1 MADPAF
7 RPALLVVDMQEDFC
21 PPNGALAVNEGRDI
35 VPLINEL
42 LALPSS
48 TLPLKIATKD
58 WHPPDHVSF
67 ASNHGGDDGPP
78 KRPFVDTAT
87 VTNPHNPAESYTT
100 RLWPVHCVQSTAGAR
115 LVPELDAARLTH
127 TVEKGTDP
135 RVEMYSAFYD
145 PLTRPRVSDSGLAD
159 LLRAHAVTHVYV
171 VGLAA
176 DYCVRC
182 TAEDAVREGFV
193 AYVIEEAT
201 RAVDPDGWEGCKRE
215 MEGVGVRIV
224 TWEGP
229 EVRRLF
235 EGGQEK

>member
-21 PPNGALAVNEGRDI
+21 PPNGALAVAGGRDI
-35 VPLINEL
+35 VPLINAL
-42 LALPSS
+42 LALPAS
-48 TLPLKIATKD
+48 TVPLKIATKD

-67 ASNHGGDDGPP
+67 AANHAG
-78 KRPFVDTAT
+78 KRAFADTAT
-87 VTNPHNPAESYTT
+87 VTNPHNASESYAT
-100 RLWPVHCVQSTAGAR
+100 RLWPVHCVRATAGAA
-115 LVPELDAARLTH
+115 LVPELDAGRLTH
-127 TVEKGTDP
+127 TVEKGTDA

-145 PLTRPRVSDSGLAD
+145 PFTRPRVSDSGLAG

-182 TAEDAVREGFV
+182 TAEDAAREGFV
-193 AYVIEEAT
+193 AYVVEEAT
-201 RAVDPDGWEGCKRE
+201 RAVDPAGWEACKRE
-215 MEGVGVRIV
+215 MEGAGVKVVG
-224 TWEGP
+224 WEGP

-235 EGGQEK
+235 DGGEDKE